1 MNFIFLKL
9 KEKLAPIFLQTSH
22 LFSKLGVPVEGMQY
36 IWNASY
42 IIGKAFVTDKGVWLR
57 YKFYSEWPIR
67 FNTASLVI

>member
-42 IIGKAFVTDKGVWLR
+42 IIGKAFITDKGV
-57 YKFYSEWPIR
+57 
-67 FNTASLVI
+67 

>member
-57 YKFYSEWPIR
+57 YKILQWMTNSI
-67 FNTASLVI
+67 